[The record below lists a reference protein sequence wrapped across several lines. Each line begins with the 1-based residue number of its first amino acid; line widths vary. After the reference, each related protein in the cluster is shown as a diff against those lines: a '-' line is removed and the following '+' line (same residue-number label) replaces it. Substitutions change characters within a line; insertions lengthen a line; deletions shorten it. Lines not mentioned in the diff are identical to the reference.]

1 MPVPR
6 PQPRSSPAIT
16 LMRRNHALEHATI
29 HLLSARHPRTML
41 VGRSDPSGFF
51 LYGQVPT
58 EAVEAAAREALIR
71 LQRGERHLA
80 VHPNCGTSLLTAGTL
95 AAGAVFVS
103 LMSGRSNRWQ
113 DRISRFPLAVA
124 LTTVALLL
132 AQPLGLTL
140 QRRVTTQADPEGLEV
155 VEVRRLRRGR
165 AVFHRVWTAG

>member
-1 MPVPR
+1 
-6 PQPRSSPAIT
+6 
-16 LMRRNHALEHATI
+16 
-29 HLLSARHPRTML
+29 ML

-51 LYGQVPT
+51 LYGQVST
-58 EAVEAAAREALIR
+58 EAVQTAAQEALIR

-103 LMSGRSNRWQ
+103 LMSGRSSRWQ

-132 AQPLGLTL
+132 AQPLGFTL

-165 AVFHRVWTAG
+165 VVFHRVWTTG